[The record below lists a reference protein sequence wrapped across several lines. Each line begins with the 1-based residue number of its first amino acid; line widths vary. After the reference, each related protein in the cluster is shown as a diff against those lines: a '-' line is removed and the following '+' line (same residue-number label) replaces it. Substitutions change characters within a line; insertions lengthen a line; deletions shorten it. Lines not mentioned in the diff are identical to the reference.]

1 MGQSRRFD
9 CVPPTSAL
17 PPSTDIV
24 RSARQVRFVPT
35 AEVTQVFGSTR
46 RRGRTRLRSK
56 ACPRNEAQNDVP
68 YFKLKKSVKPPAAEV
83 ATAVRTL
90 AIMLDFRRRN
100 DGPIA
105 VTADFAGNPIT
116 VFNLRFCWRTV
127 LVVATWHGA
136 IVWHHPGGIKP
147 LMDGLILRWMVMLLR
162 YGGAG
167 GENEAAPG
175 DTNNRTHNT
184 GGEIPASHGGPA
196 KNTRNPMPGTL
207 APCESKA
214 TPNINNRPARA
225 QMRSLWWVIRVG
237 LTGPRRRPLYPL

>member
-1 MGQSRRFD
+1 M
-9 CVPPTSAL
+9 TSGL
-17 PPSTDIV
+17 PPKADIV
-24 RSARQVRFVPT
+24 TTGRHVSKVPT

-56 ACPRNEAQNDVP
+56 ACPRNEAQHDVP
-68 YFKLKKSVKPPAAEV
+68 YFKLKKPVKPPAAEV

-136 IVWHHPGGIKP
+136 IVRHHPCGIKP
-147 LMDGLILRWMVMLLR
+147 FMDGLILRWMVMLLR

-175 DTNNRTHNT
+175 DTNSRTHNT
-184 GGEIPASHGGPA
+184 GGKIPASHGGPA
-196 KNTRNPMPGTL
+196 KNTRNPIARNLSTL
-207 APCESKA
+207 REQGHSKH
-214 TPNINNRPARA
+214 
-225 QMRSLWWVIRVG
+225 Q
-237 LTGPRRRPLYPL
+237 

>member
-1 MGQSRRFD
+1 MSPLGQSRRFD
-9 CVPPTSAL
+9 CVPPTAAL

-24 RSARQVRFVPT
+24 RVGRHVSKVPT

-46 RRGRTRLRSK
+46 RRGRTWLRSK
-56 ACPRNEAQNDVP
+56 ACPRNEAQYDVP
-68 YFKLKKSVKPPAAEV
+68 YFKLKKPVKPPAAEV

-90 AIMLDFRRRN
+90 AIMLDFCRRN

-136 IVWHHPGGIKP
+136 IVWHHPAGIKP

-175 DTNNRTHNT
+175 DTNSRTHNT
-184 GGEIPASHGGPA
+184 GGKIPASHGGPA
-196 KNTRNPMPGTL
+196 KNTRNPIARNLSTL
-207 APCESKA
+207 REQGHPKH
-214 TPNINNRPARA
+214 
-225 QMRSLWWVIRVG
+225 Q
-237 LTGPRRRPLYPL
+237 